1 MLVMFCTTVIILV
14 VCCCC
19 LRRSKKI
26 NRRAR
31 QHGPAPIIGYAVRGQ
46 NVFMVPAG
54 QQPGG
59 MMLVQGVPQVNNSP
73 LINWS
78 SFPGSHDSESGT
90 PIY

>member
-1 MLVMFCTTVIILV
+1 MLIMFCIVVIILV

-19 LRRSKKI
+19 LKKT

-31 QHGPAPIIGYAVRGQ
+31 RRGAAPIIGYTARGQ
-46 NVFMVPAG
+46 NLFMVPAG
-54 QQPGG
+54 QEQPGG

-78 SFPGSHDSESGT
+78 LFLGSHDSESGT
-90 PIY
+90 LNH